1 MLPYFLKKQ
10 IIRKMMKRYEMTNVS
25 ANFVL
30 CSWKNK
36 LLRNF
41 DCFFGRN
48 KVEFI
53 NEISYNI
60 INKIKLWKNFNETD
74 FVSAN
79 IYNANTDT

>member
-60 INKIKLWKNFNETD
+60 INKIKLRKNSNKTG
-74 FVSAN
+74 FVSVN
-79 IYNANTDT
+79 IYNDNTDT

>member
-1 MLPYFLKKQ
+1 
-10 IIRKMMKRYEMTNVS
+10 MTNVS

>member
-1 MLPYFLKKQ
+1 
-10 IIRKMMKRYEMTNVS
+10 MTNVS

-53 NEISYNI
+53 NEISDNI
-60 INKIKLWKNFNETD
+60 INKIKLRKNSNKTG
-74 FVSAN
+74 FVSVN
-79 IYNANTDT
+79 IYNDNTDT